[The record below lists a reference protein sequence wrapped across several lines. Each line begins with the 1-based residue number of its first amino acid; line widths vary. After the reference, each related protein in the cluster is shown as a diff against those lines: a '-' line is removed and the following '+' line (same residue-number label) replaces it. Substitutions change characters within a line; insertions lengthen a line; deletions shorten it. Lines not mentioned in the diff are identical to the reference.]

1 MLKDKKY
8 KKVLQHLKLLNKE
21 KKELKVKMM
30 KISREKITEAIKE
43 TIEEEEVDTTTS
55 METIKNLIRRHLNLS
70 MKVINQ
76 QEAIKI
82 RKMPEEAVLHH
93 YLVVVHS
100 IRLDNSK
107 ENKLDNLLKMV
118 GKTKVK
124 GRDQK
129 EYHNHQHGNKSHH
142 HNSKKN
148 Y

>member
-76 QEAIKI
+76 QETTKM

-93 YLVVVHS
+93 YKVVVQS
-100 IRLDNSK
+100 LKLDNSK
-107 ENKLDNLLKMV
+107 ESKLDSLLKM
-118 GKTKVK
+118 
-124 GRDQK
+124 D
-129 EYHNHQHGNKSHH
+129 S
-142 HNSKKN
+142 SW
-148 Y
+148 